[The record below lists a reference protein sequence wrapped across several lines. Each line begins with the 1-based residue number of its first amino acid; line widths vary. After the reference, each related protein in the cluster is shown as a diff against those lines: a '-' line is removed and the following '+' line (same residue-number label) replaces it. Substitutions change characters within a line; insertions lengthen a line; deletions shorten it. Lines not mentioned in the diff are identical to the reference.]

1 MRFTREMVLSNLGL
15 KVVSLLIAILLWYI
29 ISAKGVS
36 EMTLELP
43 IEYINIPQGFEL
55 LQKNTDTVKVTLF
68 GSERILRSLK
78 PEDLR
83 VRVDLRGT
91 TEGEV
96 VYELSKKDISVPSAI
111 TISEIYPTQIKLYLD
126 RRQRRAVPVRLTT
139 SKGVRDR
146 YILEVKPPVV
156 EIEGPSRIVT
166 NTDHV
171 RTQELREEMFQTGTG
186 NGEHPRG
193 SGELELH
200 LIPPH
205 KRVRLIQDTVR
216 VIWRQR
222 QS

>member
-1 MRFTREMVLSNLGL
+1 MKFTREMVLSNLGL

-36 EMTLELP
+36 EMTLALP
-43 IEYINIPQGFEL
+43 IEYINVPQGFEL
-55 LQKNTDTVKVTLF
+55 LQKNTETVKVTLF

-126 RRQRRAVPVRLTT
+126 RRQRRVVPVRLNT
-139 SKGVRDR
+139 SKGIRDR
-146 YILEVKPPVV
+146 YVLEVEPPVV

-166 NTDHV
+166 NTDYV
-171 RTQELREEMFQTGTG
+171 STEELREEMLRTETR
-186 NGEHPRG
+186 NGEPG
-193 SGELELH
+193 PGELKLR

-205 KRVRLIQDTVR
+205 KRVRLMQDAVR
-216 VIWRQR
+216 VVWRER